1 MNKTKTFAAKKLSD
15 FQPGDYIQNKTT
27 GNIYIVLGNYGSFA
41 VAVREVAVMNP
52 SEWEITRQI
61 ENKE

>member
-1 MNKTKTFAAKKLSD
+1 MNKTKTFSAKKLSD
-15 FQPGDYIQNKTT
+15 FQTGDYIRNKTT
-27 GNIYIVLGNYGSFA
+27 NNTYMVLGNYGNFA

-61 ENKE
+61 ENKD